1 MTRRHGFVCPWGP
14 HQVYRTVQPAL
25 PHKKCIEP
33 FRPVKPV
40 VTTIMQVLALMLY
53 VYLLLAFY
61 ILTAPFLPS
70 SASHITFQVLYGVVA
85 AATLV
90 VGVMAT
96 YGPQFNLFL
105 RTRSHVI
112 CSFQMFTHFALFAVQ
127 QIPQTQDS
135 RIILW
140 ERSQQATGAAFVR

>member
-1 MTRRHGFVCPWGP
+1 MDSFVPGARTRYILQSSLLCHTKKELSFSAPQTVLMTI
-14 HQVYRTVQPAL
+14 L
-25 PHKKCIEP
+25 
-33 FRPVKPV
+33 
-40 VTTIMQVLALMLY
+40 QVLALLLY

-96 YGPQFNLFL
+96 YESQSDLFVCAE
-105 RTRSHVI
+105 SHVI
-112 CSFQMFTHFALFAVQ
+112 CLFQVFTNFALSAVQ
-127 QIPQTQDS
+127 QILQTQD
-135 RIILW
+135 
-140 ERSQQATGAAFVR
+140 

>member
-1 MTRRHGFVCPWGP
+1 MARRHGFVCPWGP
-14 HQVYRTVQPAL
+14 HQV
-25 PHKKCIEP
+25 
-33 FRPVKPV
+33 
-40 VTTIMQVLALMLY
+40 LALLLY

-96 YGPQFNLFL
+96 SADPSDPALKDPSVGAQSTGYRCSICEVYVRP
-105 RTRSHVI
+105 RSKHCRVDRFTGSYVYAATAVYRQRPLCAATAV
-112 CSFQMFTHFALFAVQ
+112 CSLEQVVFFHSHCT
-127 QIPQTQDS
+127 
-135 RIILW
+135 
-140 ERSQQATGAAFVR
+140 

>member
-1 MTRRHGFVCPWGP
+1 MARRHGFVCPWGP
-14 HQVYRTVQPAL
+14 HQVNLATAL
-25 PHKKCIEP
+25 PHKTCVEL
-33 FRPVKPV
+33 FRPAKPV
-40 VTTIMQVLALMLY
+40 VMTILQVLALLLY

-96 YGPQFNLFL
+96 YDSQSNFFCMH
-105 RTRSHVI
+105 RSSV
-112 CSFQMFTHFALFAVQ
+112 FTGFALFAVQ
-127 QIPQTQDS
+127 QIPQTQD
-135 RIILW
+135 
-140 ERSQQATGAAFVR
+140 

>member
-1 MTRRHGFVCPWGP
+1 MII
-14 HQVYRTVQPAL
+14 L
-25 PHKKCIEP
+25 
-33 FRPVKPV
+33 
-40 VTTIMQVLALMLY
+40 QVLALLLY

-96 YGPQFNLFL
+96 YDPQPNLVSC
-105 RTRSHVI
+105 TIPYVI
-112 CSFQMFTHFALFAVQ
+112 CSFQVLTNFALFAVQ
-127 QIPQTQDS
+127 QIPQTQD
-135 RIILW
+135 
-140 ERSQQATGAAFVR
+140 

>member
-1 MTRRHGFVCPWGP
+1 M
-14 HQVYRTVQPAL
+14 
-25 PHKKCIEP
+25 I
-33 FRPVKPV
+33 
-40 VTTIMQVLALMLY
+40 TTILQVLALLLY

-90 VGVMAT
+90 AGVMAT
-96 YGPQFNLFL
+96 YGPQSNLSL
-105 RTRSHVI
+105 CTKSRVV
-112 CSFQMFTHFALFAVQ
+112 CSFQMFTLSALFAVQ

-135 RIILW
+135 RILLW

>member
-1 MTRRHGFVCPWGP
+1 MARRHGFVCPWGP
-14 HQVYRTVQPAL
+14 HQVYLTVQSAL
-25 PHKKCIEP
+25 PHQKNFEL
-33 FRPVKPV
+33 FRPANPV
-40 VTTIMQVLALMLY
+40 LMTILQVLALLLY

-96 YGPQFNLFL
+96 YESQSDLFVCAE
-105 RTRSHVI
+105 SHVI
-112 CSFQMFTHFALFAVQ
+112 CSFQVFTNFALSAVQ
-127 QIPQTQDS
+127 QIPQTQD
-135 RIILW
+135 
-140 ERSQQATGAAFVR
+140 